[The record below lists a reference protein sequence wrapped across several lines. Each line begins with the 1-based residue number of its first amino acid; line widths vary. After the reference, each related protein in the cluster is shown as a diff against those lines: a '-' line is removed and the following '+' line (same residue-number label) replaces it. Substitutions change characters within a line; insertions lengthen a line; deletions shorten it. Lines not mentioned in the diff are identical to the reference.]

1 MDDSTFWSL
10 PIRGAWIE
18 IPCPRGGGWR
28 HAVAPHP
35 GSVDCNA
42 HTVILLTVEAASLPI
57 RGAWIEIFHLIGTT
71 LPILSLPIR
80 GAWIEIGSST
90 TGTKERDSRSP
101 FGERGLK
108 SVRQGSDRQRGLVAP
123 HPGSVD

>member
-1 MDDSTFWSL
+1 MIVRFGRSPSGE
-10 PIRGAWIE
+10 RGLKSRVHGAA
-18 IPCPRGGGWR
+18 GGDMR
-28 HAVAPHP
+28 
-35 GSVDCNA
+35 
-42 HTVILLTVEAASLPI
+42 SLPI